1 MATITD
7 TSRAP
12 SVSTDRLAF
21 APLTSDTDS
30 TLTYGDVTEINKS
43 LISVSRTP
51 KMNSAKMYASG
62 QAIASYVAKAG
73 GQLQITMPSLD
84 NSDEVLLFGKT
95 YDETAKTV
103 TNNKDDYVPA
113 VMAIYSTDRAD
124 GTKNLYKVMKV
135 KFAEGAEN
143 VETSDDSGTKFQS
156 VQISGDYEQ
165 LIKNGDDVIVLR
177 GVDPTTEDGKA
188 LISAWFG
195 SALGGLPA
203 GHYPTTPT
211 NTEEQGG

>member
-1 MATITD
+1 MSTITD

-21 APLTSDTDS
+21 APLTVDTGT
-30 TLTYGDVTEINKS
+30 TLTYGEVVEIDKV

-51 KMNSAKMYASG
+51 KMNSSKMYASG
-62 QAIASYVAKAG
+62 QCIASYVAKAA

-95 YDETAKTV
+95 YDETTKTV

-113 VMAIYSTDRAD
+113 VMAIYSTKRAD
-124 GTKNLYKVMKV
+124 GTVNLYKVMKV
-135 KFAEGAEN
+135 KFTEGAEN
-143 VETSDDSGTKFQS
+143 IETQDDSGAKFQS

-165 LIKNGDDVIVLR
+165 LIKNGDDVIMLR
-177 GVDPTTEDGKA
+177 GVDPSTSDGKT
-188 LISAWFG
+188 IITAWFG

-203 GHYPTTPT
+203 DKYPS
-211 NTEEQGG
+211 EA

>member
-7 TSRAP
+7 TSCAP
-12 SVSTDRLAF
+12 AVSSDRLAF
-21 APLTSDTDS
+21 APLTVDTGT
-30 TLTYGDVTEINKS
+30 TLTYGDVVEIEKS

-51 KMNSAKMYASG
+51 KMNNGKMYASG

-135 KFAEGAEN
+135 KFTEGAEN
-143 VETSDDSGTKFQS
+143 IETSDDNGAKFQS
-156 VQISGDYEQ
+156 IQISGDYEQ
-165 LIKNGDDVIVLR
+165 LIKNGDDVITLR
-177 GVDPTTEDGKA
+177 GIDPTTTDGKA
-188 LISAWFG
+188 LIAAWFG

-203 GHYPTTPT
+203 DKYTTTPPDDQT
-211 NTEEQGG
+211 

>member
-1 MATITD
+1 MGTITD

-12 SVSTDRLAF
+12 AVSTDRLAF
-21 APLTSDTDS
+21 APLTVDTGT
-30 TLTYGDVTEINKS
+30 TLTYGEVTEIDKA

-51 KMNSAKMYASG
+51 KMNTAKMYASG
-62 QAIASYVAKAG
+62 QAVASYVAKAA

-95 YDETAKTV
+95 YDETTKTV

-113 VMAIYSTDRAD
+113 VMAIYSTKRSD
-124 GTKNLYKVMKV
+124 GTVNLYKVMKV
-135 KFAEGAEN
+135 KFTEGTEN
-143 VETSDDSGTKFQS
+143 VETQDDSGAKFQS

-165 LIKNGDDVIVLR
+165 LIKNGDDVIMIR
-177 GVDPTTEDGKA
+177 GLDAVKDKA
-188 LISAWFG
+188 TIDAWFG

-203 GHYPTTPT
+203 DKYSA
-211 NTEEQGG
+211 E